1 MMIRLLSATALL
13 FACSGCAFVSVD
25 LSSLTQ
31 IPPLEERVIREGSKE
46 KILVVE
52 ILGLIRTTG
61 SRDTFIH
68 RQGTVERLDNVIEK
82 AKKDRDIRG
91 VILKIDSPG
100 GAYTASDLVFRKIR
114 EYKTSQNIPVV
125 GCIVD
130 QGTSVAYMAALSAD
144 YIVALPSSVVG
155 NVGVLLPSISLEG
168 LMEKLGINN
177 QTITSGNLK
186 DAGTPLRDMSD
197 EEYELLS
204 GIVMEFHS
212 NFMKAVR
219 ESRPVTEQDVAVF
232 QDGRVVTSTRGRAL
246 HLIDE
251 VGYYEDALK
260 KIESLA
266 NVEKP
271 TVIVYR
277 RKGENQGGFYS
288 WP

>member
-130 QGTSVAYMAALSAD
+130 QGTSGAYMAALSAD

-260 KIESLA
+260 KIESLT

>member
-100 GAYTASDLVFRKIR
+100 GANTASDLVFRKIR

-130 QGTSVAYMAALSAD
+130 QGTSGAYMAALSAD